1 MFYNTIKQTG
11 QLLLNFRERA
21 ANQNDIVLYVFQKQQ
36 QPLTPFEVQN
46 ILEKKGYSWPITSI
60 RRAITSLTD
69 DGKLRKLEALKNEMY
84 GKPNHQWEII

>member
-11 QLLLNFRERA
+11 QLLLNYRERA
-21 ANQNDIVLYVFQKQQ
+21 ANQNDIVLYVFQIQQ

-46 ILEKKGYSWPITSI
+46 ELEKKGYHWPITSI

-69 DGKLRKLEALKNEMY
+69 DGKLRKLEILKNEMY
-84 GKPNHQWEII
+84 GKPNHQWEVK